1 MAVVPSS
8 VSAAAV
14 SLWAAGSLLLAACG
28 SKEAEPPEAP
38 PAASPATEPS
48 AEPGEADGDDGA
60 EPVVLDRSQDYK
72 AEQLRLAMR
81 GITYEGG
88 VLAIDP
94 AVAPSIAAHPDAGA
108 SAAALAEGHALIAA
122 NRRDEAV
129 AAMTRAVLLAPESAP
144 AYEGLGDALTVRRKI
159 PEAAAAFRAGLE
171 LDPGSASLHFKL
183 GDGLVRLEQRE
194 EAIALLRRALELE
207 PAHAQARE
215 RLALQLYYTGRPAE
229 AWAEVHAAEALG
241 QAVPPQFRALLARA
255 LPEPAFQA
263 EEE

>member
-1 MAVVPSS
+1 MVLHRGASTVGWFAAALLIGGCGAKEAAPTREGPSRS
-8 VSAAAV
+8 AVSAAAER
-14 SLWAAGSLLLAACG
+14 A
-28 SKEAEPPEAP
+28 PE
-38 PAASPATEPS
+38 ASPAV
-48 AEPGEADGDDGA
+48 GA
-60 EPVVLDRSQDYK
+60 EPVVLDRSQDYN
-72 AEQLRLAMR
+72 AQQVRLAMR
-81 GITYEGG
+81 GITYTDG

-94 AVAPSIAAHPDAGA
+94 EVAPSIAAHPDAQA
-108 SAAALAEGHALIAA
+108 SAAALSEGHALIAA

-159 PEAAAAFRAGLE
+159 AEAAAAFRAGLE
-171 LDPGSASLHFKL
+171 RDPASASLHFKL
-183 GDGLVRLEQRE
+183 GDGLARLDQRE
-194 EAIALLRRALELE
+194 GSLAELRRALELE

-255 LPEPAFQA
+255 LPEPPTHPA
-263 EEE
+263 EEQ

>member
-8 VSAAAV
+8 VSAAAASV
-14 SLWAAGSLLLAACG
+14 WVLLLAACG
-28 SKEAEPPEAP
+28 SKEAAPPEAP
-38 PAASPATEPS
+38 PPETSPATEPT
-48 AEPGEADGDDGA
+48 GESDGDEGA
-60 EPVVLDRSQDYK
+60 EPVVLDKSQDYK

-94 AVAPSIAAHPDAGA
+94 AVAPSIAAHPDAAA
-108 SAAALAEGHALIAA
+108 SAAALAEGQALIAA

-159 PEAAAAFRAGLE
+159 AEAAAAFRAGLE
-171 LDPGSASLHFKL
+171 RDPASASLNFKL
-183 GDGLVRLEQRE
+183 GDGLVRLDQRE
-194 EAIALLRRALELE
+194 QALGLLRRALELE

-255 LPEPAFQA
+255 LPEPAFRA

>member
-1 MAVVPSS
+1 MVVHSPVPTVSWIAVGLLLSACGTQE
-8 VSAAAV
+8 AAAPEV
-14 SLWAAGSLLLAACG
+14 SVVEEPATAGI
-28 SKEAEPPEAP
+28 EPPLEP
-38 PAASPATEPS
+38 SPAA
-48 AEPGEADGDDGA
+48 GA

-81 GITYEGG
+81 GITYEDG

-94 AVAPSIAAHPDAGA
+94 EVAPSIVSLPDPEA
-108 SAAALAEGHALIAA
+108 SSAALAEGHRLIEQ

-159 PEAAAAFRAGLE
+159 VEAAAAFRAGLE
-171 LDPGSASLHFKL
+171 RDPQSASLHFKL
-183 GDGLVRLEQRE
+183 GDSLVRLDQRE
-194 EAIALLRRALELE
+194 QALAELQRALDLE

-229 AWAEVHAAEALG
+229 AWGQVHAAEALG

-255 LPEPAFQA
+255 YPEPSSSS
-263 EEE
+263 EEK